1 VAYAGDDDAE
11 DSADF
16 MFLAVGAAFLYFF
29 YQLYRGSQAAAA
41 GGGYFAPAAPPPLD
55 TTEGFLDLL
64 IPLRL
69 SETGR
74 AYIQSQENFS
84 ATPYPD
90 GAHMSIYWGH
100 QIQPGETFNGTRAEG
115 DAVFDRDVARYEKA
129 VSDALQVQVS
139 QSQFDSLVDFC
150 YDVGIGAF
158 LSSTL
163 LRLLNQGDFAGAS
176 QQFSRWVYSSGRVN
190 STLQAR
196 RADDL
201 TLFQQA

>member
-1 VAYAGDDDAE
+1 MLVMMMRKILRTSCSWQWVRRSSIFSTSSTGGARRPRPAGDILRRPRPLP
-11 DSADF
+11 STQQR
-16 MFLAVGAAFLYFF
+16 AFWTYSF
-29 YQLYRGSQAAAA
+29 
-41 GGGYFAPAAPPPLD
+41 
-55 TTEGFLDLL
+55 
-64 IPLRL
+64 PLRL

-115 DAVFDRDVARYEKA
+115 DAVFNRDIARYEKA